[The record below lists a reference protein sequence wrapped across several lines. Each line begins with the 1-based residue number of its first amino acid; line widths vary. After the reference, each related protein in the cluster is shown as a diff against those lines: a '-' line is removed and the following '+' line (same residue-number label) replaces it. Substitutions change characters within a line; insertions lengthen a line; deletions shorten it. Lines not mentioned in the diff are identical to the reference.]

1 MYTMYTFEKQ
11 TNKSVMKK
19 AFKEGEIINYKFI
32 NEKTLRKAVIIK
44 LEKFYLTVRIIETGE
59 IWPIEKTRAI
69 TIN

>member
-1 MYTMYTFEKQ
+1 
-11 TNKSVMKK
+11 MKK
-19 AFKEGEIINYKFI
+19 AFKEGEIINYKFT
-32 NEKTLRKAVIIK
+32 NEETLRKAVIIK